1 MNDKLFD
8 VIAVDLSTKK
18 IRFMAQGKTER
29 NAEAIETIAVM
40 RRGVDVEFFTTVPAG
55 KYKEGDICK

>member
-18 IRFMAQGKTER
+18 IRFMAQSKTER
-29 NAEAIETIAVM
+29 NAEAIETMAVL
-40 RRGVDVEFFTTVPAG
+40 RRGVDTEFFVTVPAG
-55 KYKEGDICK
+55 KYKDGDTL